1 MNRNCSKSTQVETGH
16 LLFLYPTP
24 KEVTLA
30 VNLMTLQHMHFMSV
44 HLAHGCTTYGPPCHY
59 VRPVRPNNFPNGG
72 RPASS
77 TGHPPLGKSLLSSGP
92 DKTLALIGSAHT
104 NHAAPTSH
112 IVRVCCTNG
121 GPALRLAWSIR
132 LDAGRH
138 FSLAKPAVVPLDLPR
153 QSSSTSPKPEFG
165 QQSIYMERR
174 NAQRSS
180 ELVGAAPPAGRVRS
194 MSAVRAMPEILFQ
207 PKDSERLGAEVW
219 GGAVHQELGK
229 LPMSETIARDLSQ
242 IPQWI
247 SRSVPPTRHVPNT
260 DILPTLQQLHAKM
273 DHLQNTMQD
282 IPLKVAEVM
291 EQIWRTKGQEFLK
304 NRVTSVEMVS
314 PAMDRDYDRH
324 AFPPAGEPSICLQQ
338 AFNWP
343 FQPKQCLKPVITDE
357 QSQKKQCMQPGITDG
372 QSQQNQ
378 CIQPSVADWR
388 CQQESHAIQPRFS
401 GGHNQEENLCT
412 QPVLTDGQNEQH
424 NQCIEPLFANFDC
437 HQPSQ
442 AVKPT
447 QAAFTDGQ
455 NTVQRLKLEPLS
467 PEEKWQEE
475 KQALQQT
482 FQYEQGSDHIYEL
495 DPWCSNEQ
503 GPAEP
508 SKSLGSETLPADE
521 PTLIDSLARRNGN
534 LGMPLLK
541 ATPDNGDNTKNENQ
555 KLTPR
560 TGDIQKKKMHP
571 MKDGH
576 SPCDKVTAK
585 SHMPCT
591 STEGGESF
599 TSQPSLLR
607 QQSSLVGPPKCTYCK
622 KTFMQL
628 SQLTTHLK
636 SHVKANMF
644 ACYTCG
650 KCFSNTASLA
660 THKRSHMGER
670 PYKTSDPET
679 HQRSYHCTECKK
691 SFTHRSSLTKH
702 QKSHTGERPYQC
714 TECDKRFTQ
723 IGNLKIHQ
731 RIHTGEKPFK
741 CMECGKQFNQMS
753 NLLTHQRIH
762 SGEKPYKCRECGKN
776 FTSASNLL
784 THKRIH
790 SGEKPYGCL
799 ECGKRF
805 VQTSDL
811 RRHERVHSREKPFE
825 CTVCCKHFSGVSYL
839 KVHQKLHACK
849 LLKGRLQQN

>member
-541 ATPDNGDNTKNENQ
+541 ATPEYGAITETESLKMSLKRLAIQRKKRNPSGDGEV
-555 KLTPR
+555 P
-560 TGDIQKKKMHP
+560 
-571 MKDGH
+571 
-576 SPCDKVTAK
+576 SDKVVQKITDSEK
-585 SHMPCT
+585 TQMLCT
-591 STEGGESF
+591 CTECGESF
-599 TSQPSLLR
+599 KDRGSFLR
-607 QQSSLVGPPKCTYCK
+607 HQSSHSRPHKCTDCEES
-622 KTFMQL
+622 FIQR
-628 SQLTTHLK
+628 SQLLTHLK
-636 SHVKANMF
+636 THRNENMF
-644 ACYTCG
+644 ACSACD
-650 KCFSNTASLA
+650 KC
-660 THKRSHMGER
+660 
-670 PYKTSDPET
+670 
-679 HQRSYHCTECKK
+679 
-691 SFTHRSSLTKH
+691 FTHRSSLAIHKRCHMDERLYKCTVCDKSFMQRSQLCKH
-702 QKSHTGERPYQC
+702 QRSHTGERPYQC
-714 TECDKRFTQ
+714 SQCEKRFSQ
-723 IGNLKIHQ
+723 IGNLHNHQMIHS
-731 RIHTGEKPFK
+731 GEKPFE
-741 CMECGKQFNQMS
+741 CTECGKRFNKMS
-753 NLLTHQRIH
+753 NLKMHRRIH
-762 SGEKPYKCRECGKN
+762 SGEKPYKCTECGKQ
-776 FTSASNLL
+776 FTQRSHLM
-784 THKRIH
+784 THQR
-790 SGEKPYGCL
+790 
-799 ECGKRF
+799 
-805 VQTSDL
+805 
-811 RRHERVHSREKPFE
+811 
-825 CTVCCKHFSGVSYL
+825 
-839 KVHQKLHACK
+839 LHV
-849 LLKGRLQQN
+849 G

>member
-541 ATPDNGDNTKNENQ
+541 ATPENA
-555 KLTPR
+555 
-560 TGDIQKKKMHP
+560 DITEAESLNMNLGSLAIQGRKSIP
-571 MKDGH
+571 SADGQVP
-576 SPCDKVTAK
+576 SDTD
-585 SHMPCT
+585 SH
-591 STEGGESF
+591 
-599 TSQPSLLR
+599 
-607 QQSSLVGPPKCTYCK
+607 KCTYCEK
-622 KTFMQL
+622 NFLQR
-628 SQLTTHLK
+628 SQLMIHLK
-636 SHVKANMF
+636 MHRNEKVL
-644 ACYTCG
+644 ACSVCD
-650 KCFSNTASLA
+650 KCFITKSRLLN
-660 THKRSHMGER
+660 HKRCHMDGR
-670 PYKTSDPET
+670 LYK
-679 HQRSYHCTECKK
+679 CTECDK
-691 SFTHRSSLTKH
+691 SFTQHSQLCKH
-702 QKSHTGERPYQC
+702 QQSHTDERPYQC
-714 TECDKRFTQ
+714 SQCEKRFSR
-723 IGNLKIHQ
+723 IGNLHTHQIIHS
-731 RIHTGEKPFK
+731 GKKPFE
-741 CMECGKQFNQMS
+741 CTECGKRFNKTS
-753 NLLTHQRIH
+753 NLKMHRRIH
-762 SGEKPYKCRECGKN
+762 SGEKPYKCTECGKQ
-776 FTSASNLL
+776 FTQRSHLMS
-784 THKRIH
+784 H
-790 SGEKPYGCL
+790 
-799 ECGKRF
+799 
-805 VQTSDL
+805 Q
-811 RRHERVHSREKPFE
+811 RVHAR
-825 CTVCCKHFSGVSYL
+825 
-839 KVHQKLHACK
+839 
-849 LLKGRLQQN
+849 